1 MMELKIPRFVVE
13 AVFPNLAFNDAAL
26 SAAIRVD
33 TAVLRYDVARE
44 TFIIRGG
51 MRLSLSHAAVLL
63 RICPCISSQYARDA
77 HSRPTPPRLGPPPLP
92 PP

>member
-33 TAVLRYDVARE
+33 QAVLRYDVARE

-51 MRLSLSHAAVLL
+51 MKMSL
-63 RICPCISSQYARDA
+63 
-77 HSRPTPPRLGPPPLP
+77 LP
-92 PP
+92 YRSPAPHLPVYL

>member
-1 MMELKIPRFVVE
+1 MELKIPRFVVE